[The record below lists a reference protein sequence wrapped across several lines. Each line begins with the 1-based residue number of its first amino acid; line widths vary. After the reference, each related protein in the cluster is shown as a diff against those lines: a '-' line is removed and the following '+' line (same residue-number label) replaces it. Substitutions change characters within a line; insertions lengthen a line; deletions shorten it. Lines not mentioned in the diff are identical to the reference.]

1 MYRYFNILISQLKSK
16 EVYLMGLNNLKQV
29 KLPEVSKPKES
40 KLTSYDWDTPLST
53 DDHYVSSYHDDGWVG
68 FTNLDMILSEA
79 IEADASDIHIT
90 PNMEVAFTIHRTIE
104 KQPQYA
110 IPDLR
115 VMDDLVHAILSHEQY
130 SEYAPARDYDFP
142 YIIQRGPYKGRRFR
156 GNVGRTFGADFL
168 VFRTINEDIPSLKEL
183 KVPDELVKWS
193 HLPNGLWMICGPT
206 GTGKSTTLASIINDL
221 QMHEHK
227 RINTI
232 EKPIEYTYPRNGNS
246 LVVQRE
252 VGEDTNSFSN
262 GIVAS
267 MRENPDIILIG
278 EVRNNEEISQLIN
291 AAESGHLAI
300 STMHT
305 NAVATTLNRI
315 QSLFDG
321 SERRRILSTLSDT
334 LRGLA
339 NQVLVKGLNGKMF
352 AVREILSFNDETRK
366 MVAEGD
372 VHGIRDYQLR
382 YNITME
388 DELVKLVIAGK
399 VGLKEARAQAAFPDD
414 FDRIYKQNS

>member
-1 MYRYFNILISQLKSK
+1 
-16 EVYLMGLNNLKQV
+16 MGLNNLKQV
-29 KLPEVSKPKES
+29 KLPAVKKPKES
-40 KLTSYDWDTPLST
+40 KLTGYDWDTPLST
-53 DDHYVSSYHDDGWVG
+53 DDHYSNTYTDDGWVG

-79 IEADASDIHIT
+79 IEADASDVHIT
-90 PNMEVAFTIHRTIE
+90 PNMEVAFTIHRAIE

-130 SEYAPARDYDFP
+130 SQYAPARDYDFP
-142 YIIQRGPYKGRRFR
+142 YIIKRGPYKGRRFR

-168 VFRTINEDIPSLKEL
+168 VFRTINEDIPTLKEL
-183 KVPDELVKWS
+183 KVPDELVQWS

-221 QMHEHK
+221 QLNEHK

-232 EKPIEYTYPRNGNS
+232 EKPIEYTYPSNGKS

-252 VGEDTNSFSN
+252 VGEDTNSFAN
-262 GIVAS
+262 GITAS
-267 MRENPDIILIG
+267 MRENPDVILIG

-339 NQVLVKGLNGKMF
+339 NQVLVKGINGKMF

-372 VHGIRDYQLR
+372 VRGVRDYQLR

-388 DELVKLVIAGK
+388 DELVNLVIAGK

>member
-1 MYRYFNILISQLKSK
+1 
-16 EVYLMGLNNLKQV
+16 MGLNNLKQV

-388 DELVKLVIAGK
+388 DELVKLVLAGK